1 MEEKNSYIF
10 GQVMWVGFERTVL
23 YYTRAERT
31 GGRSRWTVM
40 RKVKYFIDAFSAF
53 SYLPIRMASVL
64 GFLLAIAGLGYAAV
78 ILVLILL
85 GGGFDMGHAAIVVT
99 VLVGSGA
106 QLVILGMIGEYL
118 WRVLE
123 ESRRRPLYIVDT
135 TVNVDEPNPRLGS
148 DSGEQRVAR
157 AGGGSG
163 APTGM
168 EGGSRR

>member
-1 MEEKNSYIF
+1 
-10 GQVMWVGFERTVL
+10 
-23 YYTRAERT
+23 
-31 GGRSRWTVM
+31 M

-78 ILVLILL
+78 ILALILL

-123 ESRRRPLYIVDT
+123 ESRNRPLYVVDT
-135 TVNVDEPNPRLGS
+135 RVNLTSQPRDDLTPQPPLRRGE
-148 DSGEQRVAR
+148 GEQE
-157 AGGGSG
+157 G
-163 APTGM
+163 ASR
-168 EGGSRR
+168 EGASREGASLAPLP